1 MENSLAEVRPDLAQ
15 EWSDRNLKL
24 TPDDVSYGST
34 INVWWK
40 GACGHEWVAPVCN
53 RLRQYGAGCPYC
65 AGRRL
70 LRGFNDLATKFPDVA
85 AEWSEKN
92 LPQKAD
98 DVLAFSNQKAWWQGK
113 CGHEWLARIAD
124 RSRGHG
130 CPYCS
135 SQKVLAGY
143 NDFGSKYPELAEEW
157 STKNLPLTPQMIPVN
172 KPGMFWWKC
181 RDCGIEFK
189 AWISTRI
196 KNPSCPYCTGRT
208 IVPGFNDLETTD
220 PKI

>member
-1 MENSLAEVRPDLAQ
+1 M
-15 EWSDRNLKL
+15 
-24 TPDDVSYGST
+24 
-34 INVWWK
+34 
-40 GACGHEWVAPVCN
+40 
-53 RLRQYGAGCPYC
+53 
-65 AGRRL
+65 
-70 LRGFNDLATKFPDVA
+70 
-85 AEWSEKN
+85 
-92 LPQKAD
+92 
-98 DVLAFSNQKAWWQGK
+98 LAFSNQKAWWQGK

-135 SQKVLAGY
+135 SKKVLAGY

-181 RDCGIEFK
+181 RDCDIEFK

-220 PKI
+220 PKIAAEWDYMKN